1 MKLCNDIAMADE
13 VLVRLTWQHPYVP
26 ATVEDYDEELEE
38 FLVLVRGAWRL
49 NQRWW
54 VPCENI
60 LLD

>member
-1 MKLCNDIAMADE
+1 MADE
-13 VLVRLTWQHPYVP
+13 ISVRLTKQHPYVP

-54 VPCENI
+54 VTCENI

>member
-1 MKLCNDIAMADE
+1 MKLCNDIAITDE
-13 VLVRLTWQHPYVP
+13 IFVRLTKFHPYLP

-54 VPCENI
+54 VSCENI
-60 LLD
+60 LLN

>member
-1 MKLCNDIAMADE
+1 MKLCNDIALADE
-13 VLVRLTWQHPYVP
+13 IFVRLTKQHAYVP

-54 VPCENI
+54 VTCENI